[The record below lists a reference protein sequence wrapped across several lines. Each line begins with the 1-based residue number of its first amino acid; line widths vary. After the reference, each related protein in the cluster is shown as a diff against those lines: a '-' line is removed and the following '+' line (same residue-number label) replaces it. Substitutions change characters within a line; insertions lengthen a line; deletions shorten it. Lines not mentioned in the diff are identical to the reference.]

1 MAGSTTAQRRHKAQ
15 EAIKRTQH
23 NDNDKAHTTHHSP
36 KSKDDAQ
43 AQMMKTPL
51 LRYRYALEPDYK
63 FIVCNKLNQNGY
75 QRDEDWTL

>member
-1 MAGSTTAQRRHKAQ
+1 MREWRDRRRHNAAQ
-15 EAIKRTQH
+15 AQRTQH
-23 NDNDKAHTTHHSP
+23 NDKAHTTHHSP